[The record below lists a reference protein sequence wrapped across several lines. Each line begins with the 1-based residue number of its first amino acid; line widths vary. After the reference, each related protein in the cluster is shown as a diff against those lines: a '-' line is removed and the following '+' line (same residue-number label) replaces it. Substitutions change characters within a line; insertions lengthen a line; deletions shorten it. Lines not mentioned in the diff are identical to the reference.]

1 MNQASRDQFSA
12 DTDRDD
18 SPIGIIALWHL
29 LWRNKWRIVLP
40 AFGLAFLAGLI
51 ALRGADTYTAESQ
64 MLLARG
70 NLEIVEFDSAGGTEV
85 SQSAITNALTILGS
99 RSVALQVVDRLDLLN
114 DPEVNLNLSL
124 PEDTPPEEFYPE
136 TVIRQVALDWLAA
149 STQVNILPGGNA
161 ISIRATSTHP
171 EKSAAIAN
179 AYVDAYLDYQLQR
192 GQAETERAAMALE
205 QRVNELRLRLE
216 EEQQELQ
223 AYRASAPNA
232 VLQAQDT
239 LAGEVLSLRTRLAD
253 TETTR
258 TEVEAALDVVDD
270 DVTMDDLRATAAES
284 ETFTRFERQVLG
296 RAAAE
301 TTFAE
306 DVQAIRDA
314 LETER
319 TRLLRLEEALRSG
332 LASIESRI
340 AEANAYTVGLRQL
353 EVEAETTSQVY
364 ESSLARLKE
373 LSIQT
378 GLRDAGA
385 QILARAEAPLR
396 TDASGRRRMVA
407 LAGALGLF
415 FGIAWVLVREAAND
429 RVRKV
434 SDLMALTGTDNIVQ
448 LPSLRAKGGGGRM
461 APFIE
466 GVRSLR
472 HSMISTGRQ
481 TNESLVAGI
490 FSSLPTDGKTAVI
503 RELAQSFANV
513 GRRVIMVD
521 ADMRAGTLSQ
531 DLGVSPDG
539 FGLHEVLA
547 DNLDPSEAIIT
558 LDQSTLD
565 FLPCGRVNE
574 RSSDLLE
581 SRRFEELIE
590 ALKNRYDVV
599 LVDTPPLLVLPDA
612 PKIAALTGASVLV
625 TEYDRTPRPAVRDAV
640 AALKAAKT
648 ELMVIALCD
657 APTAL
662 GQDYGLPKRAY
673 AKYWG

>member
-1 MNQASRDQFSA
+1 
-12 DTDRDD
+12 
-18 SPIGIIALWHL
+18 
-29 LWRNKWRIVLP
+29 
-40 AFGLAFLAGLI
+40 
-51 ALRGADTYTAESQ
+51 
-64 MLLARG
+64 
-70 NLEIVEFDSAGGTEV
+70 
-85 SQSAITNALTILGS
+85 
-99 RSVALQVVDRLDLLN
+99 
-114 DPEVNLNLSL
+114 
-124 PEDTPPEEFYPE
+124 
-136 TVIRQVALDWLAA
+136 
-149 STQVNILPGGNA
+149 
-161 ISIRATSTHP
+161 
-171 EKSAAIAN
+171 
-179 AYVDAYLDYQLQR
+179 
-192 GQAETERAAMALE
+192 
-205 QRVNELRLRLE
+205 
-216 EEQQELQ
+216 
-223 AYRASAPNA
+223 
-232 VLQAQDT
+232 
-239 LAGEVLSLRTRLAD
+239 
-253 TETTR
+253 
-258 TEVEAALDVVDD
+258 
-270 DVTMDDLRATAAES
+270 
-284 ETFTRFERQVLG
+284 
-296 RAAAE
+296 
-301 TTFAE
+301 
-306 DVQAIRDA
+306 
-314 LETER
+314 
-319 TRLLRLEEALRSG
+319 
-332 LASIESRI
+332 
-340 AEANAYTVGLRQL
+340 
-353 EVEAETTSQVY
+353 
-364 ESSLARLKE
+364 
-373 LSIQT
+373 
-378 GLRDAGA
+378 
-385 QILARAEAPLR
+385 
-396 TDASGRRRMVA
+396 
-407 LAGALGLF
+407 
-415 FGIAWVLVREAAND
+415 
-429 RVRKV
+429 
-434 SDLMALTGTDNIVQ
+434 
-448 LPSLRAKGGGGRM
+448 M

-531 DLGVSPDG
+531 HLGVSPDG

-558 LDQSTLD
+558 LEQSTLD